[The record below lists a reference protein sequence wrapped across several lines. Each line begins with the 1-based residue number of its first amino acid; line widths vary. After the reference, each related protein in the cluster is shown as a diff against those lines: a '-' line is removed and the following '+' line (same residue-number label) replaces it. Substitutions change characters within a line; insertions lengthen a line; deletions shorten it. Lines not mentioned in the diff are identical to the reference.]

1 MLVGNVTG
9 NFLGAVATVLD
20 MLLDIYMWV
29 VIIRALITWVRPDPY
44 NPIVRFLSNVVDP
57 VTYRISRIIPTRIGG
72 VDVSP
77 FILILLIFFVQ
88 KFLVGSLIDAAR
100 VLH

>member
-1 MLVGNVTG
+1 
-9 NFLGAVATVLD
+9 